1 MLSWRVSKIHGNVPV
16 IIRADFLSHLSR
28 CLTLRLPL
36 EQQQQQQQKIETATA
51 AAAAATTDD
60 ECTIEA
66 AKLLNAISSQRV
78 SLPAR
83 LPSHSGIVLLSQ
95 LQQLSGSLVHLNK
108 QSPYSIYKFCF
119 SVLWSGIRWLWELY
133 LLNDSA
139 RLLIP
144 LEPI

>member
-36 EQQQQQQQKIETATA
+36 EQQQQQKIATATA

-78 SLPAR
+78 SLPAG

-119 SVLWSGIRWLWELY
+119 SVLWSGIR
-133 LLNDSA
+133 
-139 RLLIP
+139 
-144 LEPI
+144 